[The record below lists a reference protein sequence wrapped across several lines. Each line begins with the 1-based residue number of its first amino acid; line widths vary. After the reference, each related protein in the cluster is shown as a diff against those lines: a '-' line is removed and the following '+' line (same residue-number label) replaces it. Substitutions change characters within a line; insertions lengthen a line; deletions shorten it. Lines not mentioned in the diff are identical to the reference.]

1 MLDFTNSKNSCLP
14 GALFH
19 LQTVQVITG
28 SAVPL
33 HLGNSAR
40 SYSLILMQA
49 GTCNLLTDDGEL
61 LLENS
66 GCLLPPGTVTAIH
79 AVNSLPFHCTIICFT
94 TSEQLNHDTLPT
106 KRTSPEQQ
114 SSTELAHEH
123 ADELAPYFG
132 RLSAQQTKQV
142 LPLAERLYTAIE
154 PPYPLALA
162 ARLQCHSLLYELL
175 LILMD
180 THAPDKTGETMT
192 SAEAASRTAAYI
204 NDHYKEPLSRQQLAD
219 MAGLSPWYYSQLFKQ
234 EHGVSP
240 MDYLVNI
247 RMRHAKEML
256 LLSKHNLEHIAQ
268 QSGYSSEYY
277 FSRIF
282 KKKLGHAPTVYMKN
296 TEQRLAN
303 LCYPFDGH
311 LMALDMN
318 SYASHVDMLAN
329 HRSTYFHKISYPLA
343 NGADPERN
351 LRILRQAKPYLIVRE
366 KNQMLQ
372 NDEHLRSISPV
383 FEVCWELGWRK
394 HLQEIAG
401 VLRRENHAEQWLES
415 YEQQA
420 ASVRRKAIHT
430 YEGAT
435 SVILVIYE
443 SELYLYGRRNIGDV
457 WFNDLQMR
465 APFPLEHLPFKEK
478 ETTLEELTQWDAD
491 IILLHIYED
500 NLSQSYARMLQQD
513 PRWHTLS
520 AVRKQRVFPLQGPA
534 WREYSSYSHMLMLKR
549 FDQILSAY

>member
-1 MLDFTNSKNSCLP
+1 MLDYTNSKNSCLT

-19 LQTVQVITG
+19 LQAVQVVTG
-28 SAVPL
+28 SAELL
-33 HLGNSAR
+33 HIGDSAC
-40 SYSLILMQA
+40 SYSLILMQV
-49 GTCNLLTDDGEL
+49 GTCRLLTDDGEL
-61 LLENS
+61 LLEGN
-66 GCLLPPGTVTAIH
+66 GCLLPPGTAAAIH
-79 AVNSLPFHCTIICFT
+79 AVNSLPLLCTIICFT
-94 TSEQLNHDTLPT
+94 SSERLEHDTSPS
-106 KRTSPEQQ
+106 KRPSAEQHR
-114 SSTELAHEH
+114 SNEL

-132 RLSAQQTKQV
+132 KLSVKQIKQA
-142 LPLAERLYTAIE
+142 LPLAERLYAAIE

-175 LILMD
+175 FILMD
-180 THAPDKTGETMT
+180 TNAPEKISETLT
-192 SAEAASRTAAYI
+192 SAEAAGRTAAYM
-204 NDHYKEPLSRQQLAD
+204 NDHYKEPLSRQQLAE

-234 EHGVSP
+234 VHGVSP
-240 MDYLVNI
+240 MDYLVNV

-282 KKKLGHAPTVYMKN
+282 KKKMGHAPTIYMKN

-311 LMALDMN
+311 LMALEMN
-318 SYASHVDMLAN
+318 SYASHVDMLAH

-343 NGADPERN
+343 SGVEPERN
-351 LRILRQAKPYLIVRE
+351 LRILRQARPYLIVRE

-372 NDEHLRSISPV
+372 NDEHLHSIAPV
-383 FEVCWELGWRK
+383 FGVCWELGWRK

-401 VLRRENHAEQWLES
+401 VLRREKHAEQWLES

-420 ASVRRKAIHT
+420 ADVRRKAIHS

-457 WFNDLQMR
+457 WFNDLHMR

-478 ETTLEELTQWDAD
+478 ETTLEELVQWDAD

-500 NLSQSYARMLQQD
+500 SHSQSYARMLQQD
-513 PRWHTLS
+513 PRWQALN
-520 AVRKQRVFPLQGPA
+520 AVRRQRVYPLQGPA
-534 WREYSSYSHMLMLKR
+534 WREYSAYSHMLMLKR
-549 FDQILSAY
+549 FDQMLDAY